1 VQAIHPV
8 RAAHAKG
15 GSVHIHMAGTVVRL
29 FRHPAFIYLHKMVD
43 ISAGSGKRADFQWM
57 DQVNTI

>member
-1 VQAIHPV
+1 M
-8 RAAHAKG
+8 
-15 GSVHIHMAGTVVRL
+15 HIHMAGTVVRL